1 METVMMKSPL
11 VLTFLLYV
19 LGSAN
24 AVTMSFT
31 EKKSISASGTT
42 KMATCDITVSI
53 EAGVVNKP
61 ASSVKCTIS
70 WPKAKAL
77 SKTASIAVIVG
88 DVNSQPP
95 RLLLVSSLSRPM
107 VMEPPRPRP
116 TTPPSPL
123 LTTGSAMETPLERQ
137 PTPLICGV
145 PRRTRLSMLTEELLS
160 TRVLLLTGR
169 SVLSCAPPMSMMLA
183 MLPASPGHS
192 TTLLTTCMVWSLE
205 SADCCPTLVSTD
217 WMLLESSL
225 DTTSAG
231 ELGAPVSSHRS
242 SLLLS
247 LVLVTVFTHGYLVMV
262 YLL

>member
-31 EKKSISASGTT
+31 EKKKISASGTT

-61 ASSVKCTIS
+61 ASSVKCIIS

-88 DVNSQPP
+88 DVNSQLSKVTVGFKLVKAKGDGAAKTKTNNPSFTP
-95 RLLLVSSLSRPM
+95 ANYWSSSGDSTGEATYPSDLWCPQEDKIVYVDGGAFVNESSVADWTECAELCASYVNDAGNAPCFSWTFNNAADNMYGLEPGVCRLLPYASVH
-107 VMEPPRPRP
+107 
-116 TTPPSPL
+116 
-123 LTTGSAMETPLERQ
+123 RQ
-137 PTPLICGV
+137 D
-145 PRRTRLSMLTEELLS
+145 
-160 TRVLLLTGR
+160 
-169 SVLSCAPPMSMMLA
+169 A
-183 MLPASPGHS
+183 
-192 TTLLTTCMVWSLE
+192 
-205 SADCCPTLVSTD
+205 
-217 WMLLESSL
+217 
-225 DTTSAG
+225 TSAG

-247 LVLVTVFTHGYLVMV
+247 LVLVTVFTH
-262 YLL
+262 